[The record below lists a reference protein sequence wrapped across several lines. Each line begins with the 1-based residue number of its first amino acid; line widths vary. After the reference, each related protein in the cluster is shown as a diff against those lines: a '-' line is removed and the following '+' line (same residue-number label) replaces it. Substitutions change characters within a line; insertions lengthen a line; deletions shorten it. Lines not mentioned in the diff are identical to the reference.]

1 MIRTVGYSKKIPHF
15 LMEFET
21 IHQRNLP
28 KSRSTYLHVRH
39 QDILSFAPSLPPAMI
54 SVHVFGLRSTDHNVL
69 GTIVYLN
76 LVDVMDNFSIE

>member
-1 MIRTVGYSKKIPHF
+1 
-15 LMEFET
+15 
-21 IHQRNLP
+21 
-28 KSRSTYLHVRH
+28 
-39 QDILSFAPSLPPAMI
+39 MI